1 MLFFCVHISGILYL
15 FLYSLLDAISRHILW
30 LIGIV
35 ISSLHLSSSNCYS
48 LSPSR
53 TQTSVCFNSTVESFM
68 QWSSYCRTILPLQYY
83 YFWVIALDSH
93 YSQTQEIPLI
103 EFSIPNI
110 LVILVCLNVNK
121 FIWIGLE
128 INKNLMASVSG
139 DTTSILFVLRWYCS
153 MMLGYNVM
161 REKNNDIHCHIL
173 CVWILIDSYLMLLSS
188 V

>member
-1 MLFFCVHISGILYL
+1 M
-15 FLYSLLDAISRHILW
+15 
-30 LIGIV
+30 

-53 TQTSVCFNSTVESFM
+53 TQSSVCFNSTVESFM

-161 REKNNDIHCHIL
+161 REKKQRYTLPYNVCMNSI
-173 CVWILIDSYLMLLSS
+173 IDSYLMLLSS